1 LARLRAQGAIPPAV
15 LARLETFL
23 TDYHA
28 ARFGGKKAAREN
40 LAFPGPALPGAD
52 QGGSQ

>member
-1 LARLRAQGAIPPAV
+1 MQFIRDEVNSGPKKVIMAA
-15 LARLETFL
+15 FL

-28 ARFGGKKAAREN
+28 ARFGGKKVAREN